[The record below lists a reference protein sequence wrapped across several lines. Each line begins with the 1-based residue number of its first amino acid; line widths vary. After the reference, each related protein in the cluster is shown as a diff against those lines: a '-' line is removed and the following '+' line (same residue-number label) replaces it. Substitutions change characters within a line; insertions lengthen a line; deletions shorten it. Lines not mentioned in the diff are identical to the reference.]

1 MSKDPSEQPVRWGI
15 LGAAGIAIRSVIP
28 GMQQSRRARVVAI
41 ASRDL
46 GKAQAAA
53 GLLQIPRAYGSYEE
67 LLADPEIEAVY
78 IPLPN
83 HLHVP
88 WSVKAAESGKHVLCE
103 KPIALSAGEARLLL
117 KVRDRTGVQIGEAFM
132 VRSHPRWEQ
141 VRALIAA
148 GRIGEL
154 QLIQGHFSYFK
165 RDPSNIRSRVE
176 WGGGA
181 LLDIGCYPVLLARWL
196 YGAEPVRVIA
206 MMERDPDMGIDRL
219 TSALLQF
226 PQGQATF
233 TSAGQLVLY
242 QRMQLYGSR
251 GRIDIEMP
259 FNQPSDL
266 PSRIAVD
273 DGRDLLGTGV
283 ETIEIPAVNQYTLQA
298 DRFSDAVRGAAT
310 VQVSLEDSIANMS
323 VLDALFRSVESGA
336 WEVPAE
342 FRADAPRDH
351 Q

>member
-1 MSKDPSEQPVRWGI
+1 MPKDPSEEPVRWGI

-28 GMQQSRRARVVAI
+28 AMQQSRRARVVAI

-53 GLLQIPRAYGSYEE
+53 DLLQIPRAFGSYEA
-67 LLADPEIEAVY
+67 LLAAPEIEAVY

-103 KPIALSAGEARLLL
+103 KPLALSADEARLLL
-117 KVRDRTGVQIGEAFM
+117 AVRDRTGVQIGEAFM
-132 VRSHPRWEQ
+132 VRSHPRWDR

-165 RDPSNIRSRVE
+165 RDPANIRSRVE

-181 LLDIGCYPVLLARWL
+181 LLDIGCYPVMLARWL
-196 YGAEPVRVIA
+196 YGAEPLRVIA
-206 MMERDPDMGIDRL
+206 MMERDPDMGVDRL
-219 TSALLQF
+219 TSALMQF
-226 PQGQATF
+226 PEGQATF

-242 QRMQLYGSR
+242 QRMQLYGSL
-251 GRIDIEMP
+251 GRIDVAMP

-298 DRFSDAVRGAAT
+298 DRFSDAVRGIAT

-323 VLDALFRSVESGA
+323 VLDALFRSVETGA
-336 WEVPAE
+336 WEVPA
-342 FRADAPRDH
+342 
-351 Q
+351 